1 MRFNT
6 YVSSTADIQACTAAP
21 NVDEVLIE
29 PASLAREG
37 QISLEQALD
46 LAKAAR
52 ANNLRSVLVWDAL
65 MPQRVLENVIDSLTL
80 NVFAQFDAVRIS
92 DPGAAFWLLQQD
104 IAPPIQF
111 IVETGNHNLEA
122 LLGWQEALAPKLE
135 RFILSIELPEE
146 KLVDFCQRL
155 SVACEVLGAGR
166 ILLFYSPR
174 SLIAQHLDTALP
186 TDTEPSPSPLHLD
199 AAVRPQKFLNRAFP
213 TLETVHGTF
222 MYLDKDQFILDRLDQ
237 LQDAGLDMVRIDL
250 RHLSSDGNSATNI
263 QEICGKIT
271 TNASL
276 LRTNWPRPT
285 RAPFFK
291 NNRTTAQ
298 FARMKSFLHE
308 ERDERCLAE
317 IIGGDNGNYVVYQ
330 AIQDFSIDEVE
341 SMVLPTGEE
350 VDIPSRTVFRDRDG
364 REVRTS
370 AADQILVSGWIRK
383 AASGALLKGREE

>member
-6 YVSSTADIQACTAAP
+6 YVSSVADIQACAAAL

-37 QISLEQALD
+37 QMSMEQALE
-46 LAKAAR
+46 LAQTAR
-52 ANNLRSVLVWDAL
+52 SHGLRPVLVWDAL
-65 MPQRVLENVIDSLTL
+65 MPQRVLENVTDSLTES
-80 NVFAQFDAVRIS
+80 VFQQFDAVRIS
-92 DPGAAFWLLQQD
+92 DPGAAFWLLQQQS
-104 IAPPIQF
+104 APPIQF

-122 LLGWQEALAPKLE
+122 LRGWEEALSPQLE

-146 KLVDFCQRL
+146 KLIEFCQQL
-155 SVACEVLGAGR
+155 SVECEVLGAGR

-174 SLIAQHLDTALP
+174 SLIAQHLDSDLP
-186 TDTEPSPSPLHLD
+186 TEAESSPSPLHLD

-213 TLETVHGTF
+213 ILETVHGTF
-222 MYLDKDQFILDRLDQ
+222 MYLDKDQFILDRLDP
-237 LQDAGLDMVRIDL
+237 LRDAGLEMVRIDL
-250 RHLSSDGNSATNI
+250 RHLSSEGNSATDI
-263 QEICGKIT
+263 QEICAKVISDS
-271 TNASL
+271 SL
-276 LRTNWPRPT
+276 LRQEWPRPT

-291 NNRTTAQ
+291 TNRTTAQ

-330 AIQDFSIDEVE
+330 AIRDFTMDEVE

-350 VDIPSRTVFRDRDG
+350 VDIPARTVFRDRDG

-370 AADQILVSGWIRK
+370 QADQILVSGWVKK
-383 AASGALLKGREE
+383 AASGALLKGRE